1 MQTSLETL
9 GQLERRLT
17 MSVPVAT
24 IESEI
29 SQRLARLAKDA
40 KLPGFRPG
48 KVPLRMIAQQYGPK
62 VRSDV
67 ISDAIQAKFADALRE
82 QNLRIAGFPR
92 IEPKTDA
99 APADEL
105 QFSAVF
111 EVYPEVRVADISD
124 LPIERPVA
132 EVGDEDIANTIDML
146 RRQRTHYHHIERA
159 AIAGDRV
166 IVDFTGKMDGVEF
179 PGGQAANF
187 GIVIGEGRMLPEFE
201 AAVTGMSAGETK
213 TFSLTFPA
221 DYHGKEVAG
230 KQAEFVL
237 AAKSVE
243 APHVPEVDAEFAKAF
258 GIASGNI
265 DELRAEIA
273 SNLRL
278 ELKRK
283 IDAKMKEQVFTALR
297 DRADFAL
304 PKALVDAE
312 TESAM
317 QRAINEL
324 RERGVKPENV
334 KLEPQMFRPSA
345 EGRVKLGLVIAELV
359 RTQGLHAKPEQ
370 VKALVQ
376 EAAQTYE
383 QPDAV
388 IRWHYEKPERLGE
401 FEALA
406 VEANV
411 VQWALSRANVSDKA
425 TPFAELMGTT
435 QSQPA
440 AS

>member
-29 SQRLARLAKDA
+29 TQRLARLAKDA

-48 KVPLRMIAQQYGPK
+48 KVPMRMIAQQYGQK

-67 ISDAIQAKFADALRE
+67 ISDAVQARFADALRE

-92 IEPKTDA
+92 IEPRTDA
-99 APADEL
+99 APSDEL

-111 EVYPEVRVADISD
+111 EIYPDVRIGDLSVVAIEK
-124 LPIERPVA
+124 PIA
-132 EVGDEDIANTIDML
+132 EVGDEDISNTIEML
-146 RRQRTHYHHIERA
+146 RRQRTHYHHVDRA

-166 IVDFTGKMDGVEF
+166 VVDFTGRIDGVEF
-179 PGGQAANF
+179 AGGQASNF

-201 AAVTGMSAGETK
+201 TAVTGMSAGETK

-237 AAKSVE
+237 TAKGVE
-243 APHVPEVDAEFAKAF
+243 APHVPDVDADFAKAF
-258 GIASGNI
+258 GIASGSV
-265 DELRAEIA
+265 DDLRAEIA

-283 IDAKMKEQVFTALR
+283 IDAKLKEQVFTALR

-312 TESAM
+312 TESTM
-317 QRAINEL
+317 QRAANEL
-324 RERGVKPENV
+324 RERGLKAEDMN
-334 KLEPQMFRPSA
+334 LEPGMFRPAA

-359 RTQGLHAKPEQ
+359 RTQGLQAKPDQ

-406 VEANV
+406 VEGNV
-411 VQWALSRANVSDKA
+411 VQWALSRAKVVDKP

>member
-17 MSVPVAT
+17 MSVPVAK

-29 SQRLARLAKDA
+29 NQRLARLAKDA

-48 KVPLRMIAQQYGPK
+48 KVPMRMIAQQYGPK

-67 ISDAIQAKFADALRE
+67 ITDAVQARFADALRE

-92 IEPKTDA
+92 IEPRSGNA
-99 APADEL
+99 SDEL
-105 QFSAVF
+105 EFSAVF
-111 EVYPEVRVADISD
+111 EVYPEVKVGD
-124 LPIERPVA
+124 LTDVTVERPLA
-132 EVGDEDIANTIDML
+132 EVGDEEVTNTIEML
-146 RRQRTHYHHIERA
+146 RRQRTHYHWVERA
-159 AIAGDRV
+159 ASAGDRV
-166 IVDFTGKMDGVEF
+166 IVDFTGRIDGIEF
-179 PGGQAANF
+179 AGGQATDF

-201 AAVTGMSAGETK
+201 AAVTGMSAGDAK
-213 TFSLTFPA
+213 SFSLIFPA
-221 DYHGKEVAG
+221 DYHGAEVAG
-230 KQAEFVL
+230 RQAEFAL
-237 AAKSVE
+237 TLKRVE
-243 APHVPEVDAEFAKAF
+243 EPHMPEVDAEFAKAF
-258 GIASGNI
+258 GIASGSI
-265 DELRAEIA
+265 EELRAEIA
-273 SNLRL
+273 ANLRL

-283 IDAKMKEQVFTALR
+283 IEAKLKEQVFTALR
-297 DRADFAL
+297 DRTDFAL

-312 TESAM
+312 TENTM
-317 QRAINEL
+317 QRATNDL
-324 RERGVKPENV
+324 RERGVKAEDMKLTPE
-334 KLEPQMFRPSA
+334 MFRPAA

-359 RTQGLHAKPEQ
+359 RAQNLHAKPDQ

-411 VQWALSRANVSDKA
+411 VAWALARARVVDKP
-425 TPFAELMGTT
+425 TPFAELMGTAQAPGT
-435 QSQPA
+435 GS
-440 AS
+440 

>member
-29 SQRLARLAKDA
+29 NQRLARLAKDV
-40 KLPGFRPG
+40 KVPGFRPG
-48 KVPLRMIAQQYGPK
+48 KVPMRMIAQQYGPK

-67 ISDAIQAKFADALRE
+67 ISDAVQARFADALRE

-99 APADEL
+99 AASGEL
-105 QFSAVF
+105 EFSAVF
-111 EVYPEVRVADISD
+111 EVYPDVKIGD
-124 LPIERPVA
+124 LGDVEIERPVA
-132 EVGDEDIANTIDML
+132 EVGAEDVTSTIEML
-146 RRQRTHYHHIERA
+146 RRQRTHYHRVERA
-159 AIAGDRV
+159 AMAGDRV
-166 IVDFTGKMDGVEF
+166 IVDFTGRIDGVEF
-179 PGGQAANF
+179 PGGQANDF

-201 AAVTGMSAGETK
+201 TAVTGMSAGETK
-213 TFSLTFPA
+213 SFSLTFPG
-221 DYHGKEVAG
+221 DYHGAEVAG
-230 KQAEFVL
+230 KQAEFEL
-237 AAKSVE
+237 TIKGVE
-243 APHVPEVDAEFAKAF
+243 GPEVPEVDAEFAKAF
-258 GIASGNI
+258 GIASGSV
-265 DELRAEIA
+265 DELRTEIA

-283 IDAKMKEQVFTALR
+283 IEAKLKEQVFTALR
-297 DRADFAL
+297 DKADFAL

-312 TESAM
+312 TANTM
-317 QRAINEL
+317 QRATKDL
-324 RERGVKPENV
+324 RDRGMKVEDV
-334 KLEPQMFRPSA
+334 KLTPEMFRPAA

-359 RTQGLHAKPEQ
+359 RAQGLNAKPEQ
-370 VKALVQ
+370 VRALVQ

-411 VQWALSRANVSDKA
+411 VQWALGRARVVDKP
-425 TPFAELMGTT
+425 TPFTDLMGTT
-435 QSQPA
+435 QSRAA

>member
-9 GQLERRLT
+9 GQLERRVT

-48 KVPLRMIAQQYGPK
+48 KVPMRMIAQQYGSK

-67 ISDAIQAKFADALRE
+67 ISDAVQARFADLLRE

-92 IEPKTDA
+92 IEPKNDE
-99 APADEL
+99 APSDEL
-105 QFSAVF
+105 RFSAVF
-111 EVYPEVRVADISD
+111 EVYPEVRIGELADVA
-124 LPIERPVA
+124 IERPVA
-132 EVGDEDIANTIDML
+132 EVGDEDVTSTIEML
-146 RRQRTHYHHIERA
+146 RRQRTHYHRVERSA
-159 AIAGDRV
+159 ATGDRV
-166 IVDFTGKMDGVEF
+166 VVDFTGRIDGVEF
-179 PGGQAANF
+179 AGGQASNF
-187 GIVIGEGRMLPEFE
+187 GIIIGEGRMLPEFE
-201 AAVTGMSAGETK
+201 TAVAGMSAGETK
-213 TFSLTFPA
+213 TFPLAFPA

-230 KQAEFVL
+230 RSAEFVL
-237 AAKSVE
+237 TVNAVE
-243 APHVPEVDAEFAKAF
+243 GPEVPEVDAEFAKAF
-258 GIASGNI
+258 GIASGSI
-265 DELRAEIA
+265 DDLRGEIA

-283 IDAKMKEQVFTALR
+283 IDAKLKEQVFTALR
-297 DRADFAL
+297 DHADFAL
-304 PKALVDAE
+304 PKVLVDAE
-312 TESAM
+312 TDNAM
-317 QRAINEL
+317 QRAANEL
-324 RERGVKPENV
+324 RERGMKPEDV
-334 KLEPQMFRPSA
+334 KLAPEMFRPAA
-345 EGRVKLGLVIAELV
+345 ESRVKLGLVIAELV
-359 RTQGLHAKPEQ
+359 RTQGLQAKPDQ

-388 IRWHYEKPERLGE
+388 IRWHYEKPERLAD

-411 VQWALSRANVSDKA
+411 VQWALGRAKVVDQA
-425 TPFAELMGTT
+425 TPFAELMGTA
-435 QSQPA
+435 QSRA
-440 AS
+440 EAS